1 MSDRTESSH
10 WWLSSNYGHK
20 EEASSGLDLVSS
32 RNQPLFFSTA
42 TILGATS
49 FPFTKWESGQALAHG
64 PWHLYTTLRRLNCCS
79 HCFIAVCCLHGNSQA
94 AVAKKECNAS
104 DGVGPAGCAPCSH
117 TTALLFHPDVD
128 ESQQRL
134 HLMMFSTRSLFFFL
148 NVYNLFCTCAL
159 YISTCTLFSNTS
171 FSTRPREAEELR

>member
-1 MSDRTESSH
+1 MRLIRLLCKSTCLND
-10 WWLSSNYGHK
+10 
-20 EEASSGLDLVSS
+20 VSS
-32 RNQPLFFSTA
+32 ERQNRKQPLVVIVKLRTQGGSLVWTWLGFIKKPTTFFSTA

-94 AVAKKECNAS
+94 AVAKKEECDAS

-134 HLMMFSTRSLFFFL
+134 HLMMFSTRSLFF
-148 NVYNLFCTCAL
+148 
-159 YISTCTLFSNTS
+159 
-171 FSTRPREAEELR
+171 